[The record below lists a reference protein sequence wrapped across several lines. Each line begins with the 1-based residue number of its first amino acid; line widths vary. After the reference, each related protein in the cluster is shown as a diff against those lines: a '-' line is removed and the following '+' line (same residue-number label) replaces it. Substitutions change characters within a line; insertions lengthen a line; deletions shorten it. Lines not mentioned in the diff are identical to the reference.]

1 LHFSKEHY
9 AKGRENSRSLV
20 GESLGDGAEG
30 ISSSVSNFETKRASI
45 DLEATV
51 VGFCGLAIEGQ
62 SFKGFAGAECLLTIG

>member
-1 LHFSKEHY
+1 MMRK
-9 AKGRENSRSLV
+9 AAENSRSLV
-20 GESLGDGAEG
+20 GELLGDAGR

-51 VGFCGLAIEGQ
+51 IGFCGLAVEGQ

>member
-1 LHFSKEHY
+1 MMRK
-9 AKGRENSRSLV
+9 AAENSRSLV
-20 GESLGDGAEG
+20 RESLGDGADG

-51 VGFCGLAIEGQ
+51 VGFCGLAVEGQ